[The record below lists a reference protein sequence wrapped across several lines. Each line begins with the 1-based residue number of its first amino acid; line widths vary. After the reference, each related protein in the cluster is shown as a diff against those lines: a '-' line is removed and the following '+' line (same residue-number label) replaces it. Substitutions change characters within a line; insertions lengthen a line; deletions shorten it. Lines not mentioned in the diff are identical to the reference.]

1 MGRVRMR
8 FVGVVLIASG
18 AVVTA
23 GCSSTTDAAPE
34 SLVHWDRTVGP
45 FGDVAG
51 MVADGHGDV
60 WISVASADRLLKV
73 DSHGHITQIAAG
85 KVSQPHQL
93 ALDTHGQVLVA
104 DTGNNRIDM
113 IDSHGHLR
121 VIAGTGTPGSS
132 GDGGPA
138 TRAELNH
145 PEGVSVAQDGDI
157 FIADT
162 GNNRIREVTLDGTIK
177 AFAGSDQPGNSGD
190 SGQDL
195 RCRQAPQIRF
205 HHPGQLEADSPAQ
218 VEPNAE
224 SVNVIDSGNHQ
235 IQWLR
240 RYVDTS
246 APPPTPAVVCPQAIT
261 YTPAAGTSPLA
272 DPAHMATAEGLG
284 VLVSGSGSHDA
295 VRLSPSITQ
304 PSYAPLP
311 AGATMPDLSQISLP
325 GAMAANNHWDL
336 FIIDTATGQLHHTR
350 YQVAT
355 A

>member
-1 MGRVRMR
+1 MPVREPTVEWRGLMSHGGVRKR

-23 GCSSTTDAAPE
+23 GCSSTT
-34 SLVHWDRTVGP
+34 
-45 FGDVAG
+45 
-51 MVADGHGDV
+51 
-60 WISVASADRLLKV
+60 K
-73 DSHGHITQIAAG
+73 
-85 KVSQPHQL
+85 
-93 ALDTHGQVLVA
+93 
-104 DTGNNRIDM
+104 
-113 IDSHGHLR
+113 
-121 VIAGTGTPGSS
+121 
-132 GDGGPA
+132 
-138 TRAELNH
+138 
-145 PEGVSVAQDGDI
+145 
-157 FIADT
+157 
-162 GNNRIREVTLDGTIK
+162 
-177 AFAGSDQPGNSGD
+177 
-190 SGQDL
+190 
-195 RCRQAPQIRF
+195 
-205 HHPGQLEADSPAQ
+205 LEADSPAQ

-272 DPAHMATAEGLG
+272 DPAHMTTAEGLG
-284 VLVSGSGSHDA
+284 VLVSGRGSHDA

-304 PSYAPLP
+304 PTYAPLP
-311 AGATMPDLSQISLP
+311 TGPTTPDLSQISLP
-325 GAMAANNHWDL
+325 GAIAANNHWDL